1 MDHGRSYTEPLQ
13 LNISLNSSSRTYPA
27 MSSPP
32 AGFSTGASSPQF
44 CSDPSTPATEPD
56 DPLDSLQPDDGY
68 VLVTGGLGFIGSH
81 TSLELLKAGYNI
93 VIVDNLSNSYR
104 DVFSR
109 ILAAAKLH
117 YDRIGA
123 PVPKAELCCADYQDT
138 AAMSSLLDNYAARN
152 PGSSTARS
160 KITGVIH
167 FAAFKAVADSIKH
180 PLKYYQN
187 NVRGL
192 IDLLSLLDEHNI
204 KSFIFSSSA
213 AVYGTLADGTPR
225 LREENCVHERAVY
238 STEDGSSVSVEPGCT
253 GITNPYGRSKWFG
266 EAILSDVCTS
276 DPSWTVLCL
285 RYFNPI
291 GCDESGLL
299 GEDPRDCASNLFPA
313 AVRAL
318 TGQSPELCIYGTDWD
333 TRDGSAV
340 RDFIHIT
347 DLARGHVATLSAAQ
361 EGRISGSFRTF
372 NLGTGTGH
380 SVKEVVQALEAVS
393 DLEIPVRIVG
403 RRPGDVGSCVATPD
417 RAERELG
424 WRTEKSLADACEDL
438 WNYLRIDKGAGVD
451 GHVGC

>member
-1 MDHGRSYTEPLQ
+1 
-13 LNISLNSSSRTYPA
+13 

-32 AGFSTGASSPQF
+32 PEFSTGASSPQLR
-44 CSDPSTPATEPD
+44 SDPSTPATEPE
-56 DPLDSLQPDDGY
+56 DPLESIENDDDQY

-93 VIVDNLSNSYR
+93 IIVDNLSNSYR

-109 ILAAAKLH
+109 ILTAANIH
-117 YDRIGA
+117 YDRIGL
-123 PVPKAELCCADYQDT
+123 PCPKAELCCADYQDISG
-138 AAMSSLLDNYAARN
+138 MGLLLAQYTLRTPNAV
-152 PGSSTARS
+152 PRS

-167 FAAFKAVADSIKH
+167 FAAFKAVADSIKY

-192 IDLLSLLDEHNI
+192 IDLLSLLDDHGI

-225 LREENCVHERAVY
+225 LREENCVHERIAY
-238 STEDGSSVSVEPGCT
+238 EAEDGGEVHVEPGCT

-266 EAILSDVCTS
+266 EAILSDVCKS

-299 GEDPRDCASNLFPA
+299 GEDPRDSASNLFPA

-361 EGRISGSFRTF
+361 EGRITGSFRTF

-380 SVKEVVQALEAVS
+380 SVMEVVQALEAVS

-417 RAERELG
+417 RAEKELG
-424 WRTEKSLADACEDL
+424 WKTEKSLQDACEDL
-438 WNYLRIDKGAGVD
+438 WNYLRIDKAQLTSY
-451 GHVGC
+451 

>member
-1 MDHGRSYTEPLQ
+1 MDHGRSLKGPLE
-13 LNISLNSSSRTYPA
+13 LHLALPSSSRHSTT

-32 AGFSTGASSPQF
+32 PGFSTGANSPQF
-44 CSDPSTPATEPD
+44 SSDPSTPATEPD
-56 DPLDSLQPDDGY
+56 DPLDVDADEY

-93 VIVDNLSNSYR
+93 IIVDNLSNSYR
-104 DVFSR
+104 DVFAR
-109 ILAAAKLH
+109 IIAAAKLH
-117 YDRIGA
+117 YEPLGRQI
-123 PVPKAELCCADYQDT
+123 PKAKLCCADYQDMS
-138 AAMSSLLDNYAARN
+138 AMGVLLGTHLTRN
-152 PGSSTARS
+152 PGSTTTRS

-167 FAAFKAVADSIKH
+167 FAAYKAVADSIKH

-192 IDLLSLLDEHNI
+192 IDLLSLLDDHGI

-225 LREENCVHERAVY
+225 LREENCVHERISY
-238 STEDGSSVSVEPGCT
+238 SADDGKDVSVEPGCT

-291 GCDESGLL
+291 GCDASGLL

-318 TGQSPELCIYGTDWD
+318 TGQSTELCIYGTDWD

-380 SVKEVVQALEAVS
+380 SVLEVIEALESVS
-393 DLEIPVRIVG
+393 QLEIPVRIVG

-424 WRTEKSLADACEDL
+424 WRTEKSLQDACEDL
-438 WNYLRIDKGAGVD
+438 WNYLRIDADQIQKESSV
-451 GHVGC
+451 C

>member
-1 MDHGRSYTEPLQ
+1 
-13 LNISLNSSSRTYPA
+13 

-32 AGFSTGASSPQF
+32 PGFSTGASSPQF
-44 CSDPSTPATEPD
+44 ASDPSTPATEAD
-56 DPLDSLQPDDGY
+56 DPLDRDIDVDVEDNVDEY

-93 VIVDNLSNSYR
+93 IIVDNLSNSYSE
-104 DVFSR
+104 VFNR

-117 YDRIGA
+117 YEPLGQPI
-123 PVPKAELCCADYQDT
+123 PKAKLCCADYQDVS
-138 AAMSSLLDNYAARN
+138 AMGVLLGTYAMRV
-152 PGSSTARS
+152 PGSTSPRS
-160 KITGVIH
+160 QITGVIH
-167 FAAFKAVADSIKH
+167 FAAYKAVADSIKY

-192 IDLLSLLDEHNI
+192 IDLLSLLDEHGI

-213 AVYGTLADGTPR
+213 AVYGTLADETPK
-225 LREENCVHERAVY
+225 LREENCVHERATY
-238 STEDGSSVSVEPGCT
+238 SAEDGEHVSVEPGCT

-291 GCDESGLL
+291 GCDASGLL

-318 TGQSPELCIYGTDWD
+318 TGLSPELCIYGTDWD

-372 NLGTGTGH
+372 NLGTGRGH
-380 SVKEVVQALEAVS
+380 SVREVVEALESVS
-393 DLEIPVRIVG
+393 RLQIPVRIVG

-417 RAERELG
+417 RAARELG
-424 WRTEKSLADACEDL
+424 WKTEKSLQDACEDL
-438 WNYLRIDKGAGVD
+438 WNYLRIDSD
-451 GHVGC
+451 GGREAIDV

>member
-1 MDHGRSYTEPLQ
+1 
-13 LNISLNSSSRTYPA
+13 

-32 AGFSTGASSPQF
+32 TGLSTRANSPHFS
-44 CSDPSTPATEPD
+44 SDPSTPATEAD
-56 DPLDSLQPDDGY
+56 DPLDRALGDDDHY

-93 VIVDNLSNSYR
+93 LIVDNFSNSYET
-104 DVFSR
+104 VFER
-109 ILAAAKLH
+109 ILTAANLH
-117 YDRIGA
+117 YDRIGV
-123 PVPKAELCCADYQDT
+123 PRPKAKLCRADYQD
-138 AAMSSLLDNYAARN
+138 MSEMGRLLDEFSISN
-152 PGSSTARS
+152 PGNMIQSSR
-160 KITGVIH
+160 ITGVIH
-167 FAAFKAVADSIKH
+167 FAAFKAVADSIKF

-192 IDLLSLLDEHNI
+192 IDLLSLLDVHGI

-213 AVYGTLADGTPR
+213 AVYGTIADDTPH
-225 LREENCVHERAVY
+225 LREENCVHERATY
-238 STEDGSSVSVEPGCT
+238 CTEHGEHVVVEPGCT

-266 EAILSDVCTS
+266 EAILSDVCNS

-318 TGQSPELCIYGTDWD
+318 TGVSTELCIYGTDWD
-333 TRDGSAV
+333 THDGSAV

-380 SVKEVVQALEAVS
+380 SVKEVVRALEAVS
-393 DLEIPVRIVG
+393 DLHIPVKIVG

-424 WRTEKSLADACEDL
+424 WKTEKSLQDACEDL
-438 WNYLRIDKGAGVD
+438 WNYLTIDEARSL
-451 GHVGC
+451 

>member
-1 MDHGRSYTEPLQ
+1 M
-13 LNISLNSSSRTYPA
+13 PA

-32 AGFSTGASSPQF
+32 AEFSTGASSPQLR
-44 CSDPSTPATEPD
+44 SDPSTPATEPE
-56 DPLDSLQPDDGY
+56 DPLESIQNDDDQY

-81 TSLELLKAGYNI
+81 TALELLKAGYNI
-93 VIVDNLSNSYR
+93 IIVDNLSNSYR

-109 ILAAAKLH
+109 ILTAANIH
-117 YDRIGA
+117 YDRIGL
-123 PVPKAELCCADYQDT
+123 PCPKAELCCADYQDIS
-138 AAMSSLLDNYAARN
+138 AMGVLLAKYGLGNLNLNADG
-152 PGSSTARS
+152 PRS

-167 FAAFKAVADSIKH
+167 FAAFKAVADSIKY

-192 IDLLSLLDEHNI
+192 IDLLSLLDDHGI

-225 LREENCVHERAVY
+225 LREENCVHERIAYETDSGEKVH
-238 STEDGSSVSVEPGCT
+238 VEPGCT

-266 EAILSDVCTS
+266 EAILSDVCKS

-299 GEDPRDCASNLFPA
+299 GEDPRDSASNLFPA

-361 EGRISGSFRTF
+361 EGRITGSFRTF

-380 SVKEVVQALEAVS
+380 SVMEVVHALEAVS

-424 WRTEKSLADACEDL
+424 WKTEKSLQDACEDL
-438 WNYLRIDKGAGVD
+438 WNYLRIDKTQLSGY
-451 GHVGC
+451 